1 MFSRTTMAIKSKNM
15 KKLKVVKEDGFFKKG
30 DLLSYNE
37 ELDAYTLD
45 VYCGGKFRSAMIDTN
60 TAEELVEKE
69 IMVEVDST
77 SDTVKD
83 TIEFLEEKIKEYKQN
98 LKENQEKFEKGELQ
112 PCVKVE
118 SETVLYNL
126 IKFADNVKARLE
138 NE

>member
-1 MFSRTTMAIKSKNM
+1 MKN
-15 KKLKVVKEDGFFKKG
+15 LKVVKEDGFFKKG

-45 VYCGGKFRSAMIDTN
+45 VYCGNKFRSATIDTN

-69 IMVEVDST
+69 IMIEVDST
-77 SDTVKD
+77 SDIVKD
-83 TIEFLEEKIKEYKQN
+83 TVEFLEEKIEEYKQN

-126 IKFADNVKARLE
+126 IKFANNVKARLE

>member
-1 MFSRTTMAIKSKNM
+1 MFSRTTIAIKSKSM
-15 KKLKVVKEDGFFKKG
+15 KNLKVVKEDGFFKKG
-30 DLLSYNE
+30 DLVSSNE
-37 ELDAYTLD
+37 ELDDTLD
-45 VYCGGKFRSAMIDTN
+45 VYYGNKLRSAMIDTN

-83 TIEFLEEKIKEYKQN
+83 TIEFLKEKIKEYKQN
-98 LKENQEKFEKGELQ
+98 LKENQEKFEKGKLQ
-112 PCVKVE
+112 SCVKVE
-118 SETVLYNL
+118 SETVLHNL